1 MLFDNTK
8 PDHTL
13 SQTELA
19 YNYLLNKIL
28 SCEYLPGQE
37 ISEKMLNDQ
46 LSFGRTPIREA
57 LVTLKS
63 QNLITVYP
71 RKGMQ
76 IRPFTKKYINEIY
89 QIRKLMEPNVIRQFK
104 MLIQRRG
111 SWICTAIWNPAR
123 ARMIHFFTRRISNFI
138 CILLR

>member
-1 MLFDNTK
+1 MLFENTE
-8 PDHTL
+8 PDHNL

-19 YNYLLNKIL
+19 YNYLLGKIL

-37 ISEKMLNDQ
+37 ISEKMLNEQ

-63 QNLITVYP
+63 KNLITVYP

-76 IRPFTKKYINEIY
+76 IRPFTKNIST
-89 QIRKLMEPNVIRQFK
+89 R
-104 MLIQRRG
+104 
-111 SWICTAIWNPAR
+111 
-123 ARMIHFFTRRISNFI
+123 FTRFAS
-138 CILLR
+138 

>member
-76 IRPFTKKYINEIY
+76 IRPFTKKYINEI
-89 QIRKLMEPNVIRQFK
+89 
-104 MLIQRRG
+104 
-111 SWICTAIWNPAR
+111 
-123 ARMIHFFTRRISNFI
+123 
-138 CILLR
+138 

>member
-1 MLFDNTK
+1 MLFKTVSSN
-8 PDHTL
+8 HTP

-19 YNYLLNKIL
+19 YDFLLDKIL
-28 SCEYLPGQE
+28 SCEYLPGQD
-37 ISEKMLNDQ
+37 ISEKMLNEK

-76 IRPFTKKYINEIY
+76 IRPFTKEYINEIY
-89 QIRKLMEPNVIRQFK
+89 QIRKIMEPNIIIQFK
-104 MLIQRRG
+104 NTYSKNTILKLQGELENAHDMDNATFYEKYIQFH
-111 SWICTAIWNPAR
+111 
-123 ARMIHFFTRRISNFI
+123 MYFI
-138 CILLR
+138 